1 MGYWYTY
8 RLRGYS
14 IGCQPKG
21 VIQVKESPDLPY
33 ELIAYSRQLTDAEVE
48 EYELIYLGRGIS

>member
-8 RLRGYS
+8 KLRGYS

-21 VIQVKESPDLPY
+21 VIQVKENQPY
-33 ELIAYSRQLTDAEVE
+33 ELIAYSRQLTDEEIE
-48 EYELIYLGRGIS
+48 EYELVYLGRGIS